1 MTLQGGYATLE
12 GQKISA
18 FFIFR
23 VGRINKCK
31 QLNGFFFLGFR
42 LGIFILFTKFFGK
55 CKNTQK

>member
-42 LGIFILFTKFFGK
+42 LGIFSV
-55 CKNTQK
+55 CP